1 MDCANIQ
8 SRVQITTVSHLA
20 CVIWLCV
27 LLIVLYRLSG
37 CRGGK
42 QIATAVAVILTNGL
56 GDSYWYKSL
65 WSSHAVILRVFAL
78 FPSKSFINLKSISQ
92 RVGQKRE
99 LLCVWGVF
107 LCIFFLSD
115 AVLLN
120 IHTHTHRTCF
130 CQPFIPSALYPYA
143 SFYDT
148 FIMYTNFKVFIV
160 FPPGISLRAS
170 VKFMTLD
177 LEYSTL
183 FCLFF
188 FIPYFSASDLSR
200 FLNMG

>member
-1 MDCANIQ
+1 M
-8 SRVQITTVSHLA
+8 
-20 CVIWLCV
+20 CVGGFFCV
-27 LLIVLYRLSG
+27 
-37 CRGGK
+37 
-42 QIATAVAVILTNGL
+42 
-56 GDSYWYKSL
+56 
-65 WSSHAVILRVFAL
+65 F
-78 FPSKSFINLKSISQ
+78 
-92 RVGQKRE
+92 
-99 LLCVWGVF
+99 
-107 LCIFFLSD
+107 FFLSD

-120 IHTHTHRTCF
+120 IHTHTQRTCF

-188 FIPYFSASDLSR
+188 L
-200 FLNMG
+200 FLIFLPVTYLDF